1 MRPDHLDAI
10 LDIENLSFPNP
21 WTRAVFA
28 GHLHHPE
35 FARYI
40 VAIVDESVVGYT
52 GLFYGGGQGQ
62 VTNLAVH
69 PEWREYGIGSRLL
82 VETFDFSYRMNLQG
96 LSLEV
101 RVSNDNAQ
109 TLYEKLG
116 FTKVG
121 VRKNYYREIG
131 EDAYVMCIFNIN
143 DPQIS
148 RKYRA
153 RKRGLGLEE

>member
-10 LDIENLSFPNP
+10 LDIENRSFPSP
-21 WTRAVFA
+21 WTRAAFS
-28 GHLHHPE
+28 GHLDHPE

-40 VAIVDESVVGYT
+40 VAIVDEVVVGYT

-69 PEWREYGIGSRLL
+69 PEWRGYGIGSRLL

-101 RVSNDNAQ
+101 RVSNDDAQ

-143 DPQIS
+143 DPQIR

>member
-1 MRPDHLDAI
+1 MRPDHLDAV
-10 LDIENLSFPNP
+10 LDIEDRAFPNP
-21 WTRAVFA
+21 WTRAAFA
-28 GHLHHPE
+28 GHLDHPE

-40 VAIVDESVVGYT
+40 VAIADKALVGYT

-69 PEWREYGIGSRLL
+69 PEWRRYGIGSRLL
-82 VETFDFSYRMNLQG
+82 VEAFDFSYRMNLQG

-101 RVSNDNAQ
+101 RVSNDDAQ
-109 TLYEKLG
+109 TLYEKFG
-116 FTKVG
+116 FAKVG

-143 DPQIS
+143 EAQIR
-148 RKYRA
+148 RKYEA
-153 RKRGLGLEE
+153 TKRGLGLEG

>member
-10 LDIENLSFPNP
+10 MDIESRAFPNP
-21 WTRAVFA
+21 WTRAAFV

-40 VAIVDESVVGYT
+40 VAIVDSDVVGYT

-69 PEWREYGIGSRLL
+69 PEWREYGVGSRLL

-101 RVSNDNAQ
+101 RVSNDDAQ

-116 FTKVG
+116 VTKVG

-143 DPQIS
+143 DPQIR

>member
-10 LDIENLSFPNP
+10 MDIESRSFPNP
-21 WTRAVFA
+21 WTKAAFV

-40 VAIVDESVVGYT
+40 VAIVDEEVVGYT

-62 VTNLAVH
+62 VTNLVVH

-82 VETFDFSYRMNLQG
+82 IETFEFSYRMNLQG

-101 RVSNDNAQ
+101 RVSNDDAQ

-121 VRKNYYREIG
+121 VKKNYYREIG

-143 DPQIS
+143 DPQIR

-153 RKRGLGLEE
+153 RKRGLDLEE